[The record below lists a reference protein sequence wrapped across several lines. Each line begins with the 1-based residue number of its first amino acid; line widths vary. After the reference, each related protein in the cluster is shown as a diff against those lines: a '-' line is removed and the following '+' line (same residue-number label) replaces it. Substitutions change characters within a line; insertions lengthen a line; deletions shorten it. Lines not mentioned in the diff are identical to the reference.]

1 MYVFSKHALL
11 AVEPDR
17 SSLKTMSTVPLQRV
31 SERGLGL
38 QSQPH
43 QDQLVLNCRQ
53 VSPAPCANGAFEIRQ
68 RQVMALCNDD

>member
-11 AVEPDR
+11 AVEPDS

-31 SERGLGL
+31 SERGLGP

-43 QDQLVLNCRQ
+43 QDRLALSCHQ
-53 VSPAPCANGAFEIRQ
+53 VSPALCANGAFEIGRGQ
-68 RQVMALCNDD
+68 AMIAV